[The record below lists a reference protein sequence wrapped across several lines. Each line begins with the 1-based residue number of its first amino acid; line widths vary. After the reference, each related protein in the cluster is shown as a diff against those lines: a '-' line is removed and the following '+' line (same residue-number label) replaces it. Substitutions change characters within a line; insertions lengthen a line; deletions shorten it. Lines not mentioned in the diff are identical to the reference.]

1 MRRAAGFTLIEM
13 VLAALTLLIAFGAI
27 LGAYFGQLT
36 LNEHA
41 RNLSLAVHDANRV
54 IEQMRRNNV
63 ACGSLPTARA
73 FAGNPSVFFN
83 NWDAWLAET
92 LVNNGGGG
100 KSLGA
105 ATERIFV
112 TCQDRD
118 GGNADADYCNAAQ
131 VATGVNGE
139 WRSYALS
146 MNHDPLRVT
155 VAVCWRHRNRVI
167 GQCTW
172 NGATLTQDDT
182 VQPDPTPGVIES
194 PAMLTTLVTCRG

>member
-1 MRRAAGFTLIEM
+1 MLRSRGGFTLIEM

-54 IEQMRRNNV
+54 IEQIRRNTV
-63 ACGSLPTARA
+63 ACGSLPTVNAA
-73 FAGNPSVFFN
+73 NGWN
-83 NWDAWLAET
+83 AWLIA
-92 LVNNGGGG
+92 NGGL
-100 KSLGA
+100 SLA
-105 ATERIFV
+105 QEQIVV
-112 TCQDRD
+112 TCQDRTS
-118 GGNADADYCNAAQ
+118 AAYCGRVAPAQ
-131 VATGVNGE
+131 VAAQE
-139 WRSYALS
+139 WASQNAATTF
-146 MNHDPLRVT
+146 DPLRVT

-172 NGATLTQDDT
+172 NGATLTQDDN
-182 VQPDPTPGVIES
+182 VQPNPTPGVIES